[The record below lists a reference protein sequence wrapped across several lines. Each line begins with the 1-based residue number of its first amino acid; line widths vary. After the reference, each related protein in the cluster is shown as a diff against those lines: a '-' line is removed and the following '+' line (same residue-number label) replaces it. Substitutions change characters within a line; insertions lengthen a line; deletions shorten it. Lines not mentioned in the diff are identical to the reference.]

1 MKLAFYVVADRVT
14 HNAIL
19 VAQVQTW
26 MASGGKCYWTV
37 TVWWCCCCSSETG
50 PSSTEWALGA
60 YCFDFAL
67 FISLKTRGYPTAN
80 RYNRD
85 PYQQKCAFWLY
96 WSRCCGEEAM
106 GKKDVEW
113 PGTQNIIN
121 LRPTGYKEVSGLQ
134 NALAMQVFQFLP
146 PSKVRHNAPF
156 LEWSKTQ
163 GRKRS
168 RWYLVFPQSN
178 STSAILKFPR
188 SLEA

>member
-37 TVWWCCCCSSETG
+37 TVWRCCCCSSETG

-85 PYQQKCAFWLY
+85 PYTSRNVHFGYIGAGVLERKPWVKKM
-96 WSRCCGEEAM
+96 WSDQVHKILWTWGHLDTKR
-106 GKKDVEW
+106 
-113 PGTQNIIN
+113 
-121 LRPTGYKEVSGLQ
+121 LQ
-134 NALAMQVFQFLP
+134 DHRMLLPCKFSSSFLQI
-146 PSKVRHNAPF
+146 KWDIMF
-156 LEWSKTQ
+156 YCLE
-163 GRKRS
+163 
-168 RWYLVFPQSN
+168 
-178 STSAILKFPR
+178 
-188 SLEA
+188 